1 MIRQGELPIK
11 DRSLQ
16 TIQLDHERFVNRN
29 MKFSVQLEQFHEL
42 QMDTLREITHRLE
55 VRGKLEAAEVRVD
68 TVLDR

>member
-1 MIRQGELPIK
+1 M
-11 DRSLQ
+11 
-16 TIQLDHERFVNRN
+16 NRN